1 MLHLHPLTQSFRNI
15 FNKPGEGNL
24 PTILF
29 HMKAVLVATIKG
41 YDPKENYIDG
51 WGAGILW
58 GEEEEILAGTEM
70 EIIGHTMLFVPKTQW
85 TPEHYEP
92 VVIVAY
98 NNPYWKDG
106 NSVKRIAYLNSNLL
120 KIID

>member
-1 MLHLHPLTQSFRNI
+1 MQDLPSVQSKV
-15 FNKPGEGNL
+15 KPGEGL
-24 PTILF
+24 PLPSILF
-29 HMKAVLVATIKG
+29 FMKAKLVATITG

-51 WGAGILW
+51 WGAGRLW
-58 GEEEEILAGTEM
+58 EEEEEILAGTEM
-70 EIIGHTMLFVPKTQW
+70 EIIGHTMLFIPKTQW

-98 NNPYWKDG
+98 NNRHWWIDG
-106 NSVKRIAYLNSNLL
+106 NEVKRIAYLNSNLL